1 MVRRKQAILH
11 KVSQSKKDK
20 GRIIGGAVRR
30 RYRPGVKALMQI
42 REFQRSTKLL
52 IRRLPFARVVREVT
66 QEMFQGN
73 CDFRWQV
80 VAIMALQ
87 EAAENF
93 LVTLLADSYL
103 CTLHAKRVT
112 LKVEDIRL
120 CRRIRGVQHM
130 W

>member
-1 MVRRKQAILH
+1 
-11 KVSQSKKDK
+11 
-20 GRIIGGAVRR
+20 
-30 RYRPGVKALMQI
+30 MQI

-66 QEMFQGN
+66 QEMFHGN